1 MKKSELKN
9 VIKEMI
15 AEEMKGTEAINEVEA
30 CGCESEVCSCSIDEE
45 EKIEEGFINGEAVSP
60 EMQAAIMSAVGLGVA
75 AIGATEFK
83 EEIAD
88 FMSKNWT
95 KMIKSVKGK
104 VDKGQAE
111 E

>member
-15 AEEMKGTEAINEVEA
+15 AEEMKGTEVINEVEA

-45 EKIEEGFINGEAVSP
+45 EKIEEGFVAGEMISP
-60 EMQAAIMSAVGLGVA
+60 EMQTAIMAAVALGA
-75 AIGATEFK
+75 SAIGANEFK

-95 KMIKSVKGK
+95 KMIKSVKNK

-111 E
+111 

>member
-30 CGCESEVCSCSIDEE
+30 CGCESEVCSCSLNEE
-45 EKIEEGFINGEAVSP
+45 EIEEGYAAGLPVGP
-60 EMQAAIMSAVGLGVA
+60 EMQAAIMSAVALGAA

-95 KMIKSVKGK
+95 KMIKSVKSK
-104 VDKGQAE
+104 VDKDQAE

>member
-15 AEEMKGTEAINEVEA
+15 AEEMKGTEIVAEAEA
-30 CGCESEVCSCSIDEE
+30 CGCGSEVCSCSLNEE
-45 EKIEEGFINGEAVSP
+45 EEIEEGFVAGEMVSP
-60 EMQAAIMSAVGLGVA
+60 EMQAAIMSAVALGA
-75 AIGATEFK
+75 AAVGANEFK

-104 VDKGQAE
+104 VDKG
-111 E
+111 

>member
-15 AEEMKGTEAINEVEA
+15 AEEMKGTEVINEVEA
-30 CGCESEVCSCSIDEE
+30 CGCESKVCSCSLNEE
-45 EKIEEGFINGEAVSP
+45 EGIEEGFVAGEMVSP
-60 EMQAAIMSAVGLGVA
+60 EMQAAIMSAVALGAA
-75 AIGATEFK
+75 AIGASEFK

-95 KMIKSVKGK
+95 KMVKSVKGK
-104 VDKGQAE
+104 VDKG
-111 E
+111 

>member
-15 AEEMKGTEAINEVEA
+15 AEEIKGTEAINEVEA
-30 CGCESEVCSCSIDEE
+30 CGCESEVCSCSLNEE
-45 EKIEEGFINGEAVSP
+45 EIEEGFVAGEMVSP
-60 EMQAAIMSAVGLGVA
+60 EMQTAIMTAVSLGTA
-75 AIGATEFK
+75 AIGANEFK

-104 VDKGQAE
+104 VDKD
-111 E
+111 

>member
-15 AEEMKGTEAINEVEA
+15 AEEIKGTEVINEVEA
-30 CGCESEVCSCSIDEE
+30 CGCESEVCSCSLNEE
-45 EKIEEGFINGEAVSP
+45 EIEEGFVAGEMTSP
-60 EMQAAIMSAVGLGVA
+60 EMQAAIMSAVALGAA
-75 AIGATEFK
+75 AIGANEFK

-104 VDKGQAE
+104 VDKD
-111 E
+111 